1 MEFAFWRPYL
11 HEETER
17 ERKSVRSQ
25 YLKILPETIRERFN
39 LSDLSTDFL
48 DLWRLGCPLSAV
60 APALKNRPRRKA
72 R

>member
-1 MEFAFWRPYL
+1 MEFAFLWPYL

-39 LSDLSTDFL
+39 LSDSSADSFDRLRLECQLS
-48 DLWRLGCPLSAV
+48 PMHLSSLQ
-60 APALKNRPRRKA
+60 PQK
-72 R
+72 